1 MKSARLVATSV
12 LAISFAASLAASGT
26 ASANGYLGL
35 AVGTKPSINDGLESV
50 ASPFGRSLR
59 GLAGLRFGNVSLE
72 GAVNGFDAHTSRG
85 DQTLYQ
91 ASASLKLSFPL
102 SDGFE
107 AFGRAGVE
115 RTWLSLDDD
124 RYNLEGDGFV
134 LGGGV
139 ELRINALISNA
150 SLFVDYTVHRVT
162 LKDTRDSV
170 DATAGMFGLGFTLGF

>member
-1 MKSARLVATSV
+1 MKSALLVAIGV
-12 LAISFAASLAASGT
+12 LAISGT
-26 ASANGYLGL
+26 ASANSYLGL

-50 ASPFGRSLR
+50 ARPYGRSLR

-72 GAVNGFDAHTSRG
+72 GAVNGFNADTNRG
-85 DQTLYQ
+85 EQTVYQ

-115 RTWLSLDDD
+115 RTWLDLDDD
-124 RYNLEGDGFV
+124 VYNLEGDGFL

-139 ELRINALISNA
+139 ELRINALVSNA
-150 SLFVDYTVHRVT
+150 SVFLDYTVHRVT

-170 DATAGMFGLGFTLGF
+170 DATSGMFGVGVTLGF